1 VYSRITP
8 FVGHNLPWLK
18 TGSAFFLWMVDTQH
32 SKGRLFA
39 VANRFLQLVQ
49 QAHFSS
55 LSGLS
60 RHCGVSL
67 STLRRLEH
75 GQFANMRLSTFHK
88 IAEALGMGVEALI
101 GELQNS
107 PIDPWKA
114 EYERLLQQ
122 QTRQE
127 ARLREQ
133 WDREFFSALE
143 LLLVQLPTVRK
154 AYTLNPDLSIEVL
167 LNLLHPLDQFVEAS
181 GFTAIGTPGEEV
193 TFNPQLHQGAGFVQ
207 SQQVKIKTIGYH
219 YRGQLLLRAR
229 VVG

>member
-18 TGSAFFLWMVDTQH
+18 TGSAFFLWMVDTGHRQ
-32 SKGRLFA
+32 GRLFA
-39 VANRFLQLVQ
+39 MVNRFAQLVQ

-55 LSGLS
+55 LSALS
-60 RHCGVSL
+60 RQCGVSL
-67 STLRRLEH
+67 STLRRLER
-75 GQFANMRLSTFHK
+75 GQFANTRLSTFHR
-88 IAEALGMGVEALI
+88 ISEALEIGVAVLI
-101 GELQNS
+101 GELQNQ
-107 PIDPWKA
+107 PGDPWKV
-114 EYERLLQQ
+114 EYERLVQQ
-122 QTRQE
+122 QALQE

-133 WDREFFSALE
+133 WDRQFFTTLE

-154 AYTLNPDLSIEVL
+154 AFTLNPDLSIEVL

-181 GFTAIGTPGEEV
+181 GFTTIGTPGEEV
-193 TFNPQLHQGAGFVQ
+193 AFNPQLHQGSGFI
-207 SQQVKIKTIGYH
+207 SGQQVKIKTIGYH